1 MLYPSGGQEINQ
13 VKPLFS
19 KQCVFLSSYVIDGY
33 RLSINSAGDL
43 VCVSGMAADLL
54 WVENNLLGF
63 CPVALGRTQA
73 KTLKGLLFESDL
85 C

>member
-1 MLYPSGGQEINQ
+1 MA
-13 VKPLFS
+13 VKKSIKSSHFFQS
-19 KQCVFLSSYVIDGY
+19 SAYFLVVMYLMDTE
-33 RLSINSAGDL
+33 LSINSAGDL

>member
-1 MLYPSGGQEINQ
+1 MDTE
-13 VKPLFS
+13 
-19 KQCVFLSSYVIDGY
+19 
-33 RLSINSAGDL
+33 LSINSDGDL